1 MNLEEWRKQ
10 RQAGEEA
17 ELPSGLVVRIRKVS
31 LMDLAEQGQ
40 IPQTLVPKINELMK
54 GKGGNSV
61 DEVKEASGLVNVVCR
76 ACIVEPAGLQVEEL
90 PYEDRLAIFTWASA
104 VATKL
109 KPFRREATE
118 PVGA

>member
-10 RQAGEEA
+10 RQAGEDA
-17 ELPSGLVVRIRKVS
+17 ELPSGLVVRLRKVS

-40 IPQTLVPKINELMK
+40 IPQALVPKINELMR

-61 DEVKEASGLVNVVCR
+61 DEVKETAGLVNVVCR
-76 ACIVEPAGLQVEEL
+76 ACIVAPEGLVVDEL

-109 KPFRREATE
+109 KPFRRES
-118 PVGA
+118 PQSVGA